1 MFSTLELP
9 CLSKMLY
16 FMDNNFFGRDR
27 EMEFLLKSMTDF
39 ESSDT
44 SLLLVEGPAGIGKT
58 TLIQQVLLKFRKE
71 KCFKLYGKY
80 SDQPGQVPYQAMK
93 EAMKAWMNQ
102 ILVLSE
108 EELNKL
114 KENAVSA
121 LQNNSGTITSVFE
134 ELQPFFGRKQFN
146 SVSPD
151 KTEPHQIK
159 SKFYYFFTKFLKSVT
174 RTGYQIILFLD
185 DLQWADHA
193 SWTLMEELIIR
204 NAVPDLIIVG
214 AYRPFEDN
222 PDLQA
227 KIGNLKKQ
235 DPGKTL
241 TYSVDPL
248 EPQYFKLLIPDQ
260 WQFSQQDSDAFNKYL
275 EYESEGN
282 PFKVKEII
290 KAIEKEQ
297 LIKTNPDH
305 DSYFWENLPRFDH
318 AKSSVNFIQE
328 QLKML
333 PPNQMHLISA
343 ASCIGFNFK
352 ADLLKQI
359 VRLSSEEIDRILL
372 GMTSDELLIKKDSTY
387 IFVHD
392 TIFSAANDLLTVNQ
406 KFVLHQKIG
415 RIILSGL
422 VNYHQNDFF
431 QAISHLNAGWDME
444 KSKCGFTPEYILLN
458 IQAAR
463 LAIKKSAFDR
473 AWKYFSFADQLVKH
487 YQPAELIIKD
497 LKLVDLF
504 ENQKLSGDDLEYFI
518 QFGYA
523 ETMFLMQKFDRALF
537 YSNEVLKLKINRHQK
552 ILATLIKIRVCSALI
567 YKNDVQEILVDG
579 LYSVESVLIDFG
591 IAFPDQPEELLKQV
605 TADAHEIKKYAA
617 GLTED
622 TNFKALINPDPEYQD
637 LMKLVINSMT
647 FVYYMDVRKNLFM
660 GIKFLL
666 MSFKDGFAPMTP
678 VLFSVSFLSASI
690 SKTYVSMAFLLG
702 KISLRMIGQHPFNS
716 YAHIVYYVATLN
728 FFAWENHYKVCVKKL
743 KESVQLAKETGDH
756 HYVSFCATN
765 VRLIDI
771 YRGKNLKKHIL
782 YSRKLESQ
790 NQHIFFISSSDSD
803 LSAYLVGIKPGFR
816 ESKFDFSEDLIKEA
830 EYNLSGRYHLNLAL
844 QKLYFLSGNYSRAL
858 DAGNACEN
866 LENVYS
872 GFQIKLEHYL
882 FFSLSLL
889 QSACKNPFLLGG
901 VLEKVMPKLEEF
913 RRLSAFG
920 SGNYLHKVLLIEA
933 EIAKCK
939 GEFESATWLYD
950 QAIQEA
956 KEQKFIHHAA
966 IAAELAGEYYLSNN
980 RHRLAGIYLKVALKL
995 YSKWGADA
1003 KVEWMKQKYPFIL
1016 KDKTSVK
1023 KSALPDYQSIRNIIN
1038 KTALSQKMNLA
1049 KLGELLVSNLV
1060 EQSKARL
1067 GVILIQ
1073 QNNIWQVLLSN
1084 KPELAGL
1091 ENMPLSEIENQLPC
1105 KVLNFAINMAE
1116 KVMLEDV
1123 KNMAHFADDPYFIQS
1138 NPDNAFCYPI
1148 LSGLG
1153 TEGLIYLEDINSD
1166 STEKDDL
1173 FSVLIEH
1180 ASIALSNALYNEN
1193 LYRLNQELKVQE
1205 QKKMEAVI
1213 ESQEKERKRIAEE
1226 LHDSVGQM
1234 LALVKLNLSGIESTD
1249 ELPNPEKNHL
1259 IQKTSQL
1266 LDESIDEIRTI
1277 SHNLMPPDLK
1287 SKSLTEIAENLL
1299 KRNGLAYQFQTYG
1312 LADNLSEA
1320 IKFTLYRIIQEIIHN
1335 IIKHASAKQIDMSI
1349 TRTDDGINLMVE
1361 DDGIGFN
1368 TSLVNSGLGL
1378 KNIHSRVKLLNGY
1391 FDVDSSLNRGTIYNV
1406 TIPLNA

>member
-1 MFSTLELP
+1 
-9 CLSKMLY
+9 
-16 FMDNNFFGRDR
+16 MDNYFIGRDR
-27 EMEFLLKSMTDF
+27 EMKFLLKSMADF

-58 TLIQQVLLKFRKE
+58 TLIQQVLLKYRKE

-80 SDQPGQVPYQAMK
+80 SNQPGQVPYQAMR

-108 EELNKL
+108 EELTHL

-121 LQNNSGTITSVFE
+121 LQNNIGTITSVFE
-134 ELQPFFGRKQFN
+134 ELQPFFGRNQFN
-146 SVSPD
+146 IAPPD
-151 KTEPHQIK
+151 KTEAHQIK
-159 SKFYYFFTKFLKSVT
+159 SKFYYFFNKFLKSIT
-174 RTGYQIILFLD
+174 RSGYQIILFLD
-185 DLQWADHA
+185 DLQWADNA
-193 SWTLMEELIIR
+193 SWTLIEELITR
-204 NAVPDLIIVG
+204 NAVPDLIIIG
-214 AYRPFEDN
+214 AYRPFEGK
-222 PDLQA
+222 PELQS
-227 KIGNLKKQ
+227 KIDNLKKQ
-235 DPGKTL
+235 NPGKTL
-241 TYSVDPL
+241 TYSVNSL

-260 WQFSQQDSDAFNKYL
+260 WRFTQQEAEAFNKYL

-290 KAIEKEQ
+290 KAIENEQ
-297 LIKTNPDH
+297 IIKNKNNH
-305 DSYFWENLPRFDH
+305 DSVFWENLPRFDR
-318 AKSSVNFIQE
+318 AKSSVNFVQQ

-333 PPNQMHLISA
+333 PPPQMHLISA

-359 VRLSSEEIDRILL
+359 VGLPSEEIDQILL
-372 GMTSDELLIKKDSTY
+372 KMTNDDLLIKKDATY

-392 TIFSAANDLLTVNQ
+392 NVFSAAHELLTDNQ

-422 VNYHQNDFF
+422 ENYHQNVFF
-431 QAISHLNAGWDME
+431 QAINHLNSGWETE
-444 KSKCGFTPEYILLN
+444 KSKCGFTPKHILLN

-463 LAIKKSAFDR
+463 LAIKKSAFER
-473 AWKYFSFADQLVKH
+473 AWKYFSFADQLLKY
-487 YQPAELIIKD
+487 YQPAEIIVND
-497 LKLVDLF
+497 PKLMDLF
-504 ENQKLSGDDLEYFI
+504 ENKEISHDNLEYFI

-523 ETMFLMQKFDRALF
+523 ETMFLMQKFDQALF

-552 ILATLIKIRVCSALI
+552 ILATLIKIRICSALI
-567 YKNDVQEILVDG
+567 YKNDVQNILVDG
-579 LYSVESVLIDFG
+579 LNSLESVLNDFG
-591 IAFPDQPEELLKQV
+591 IAFPDHPDELLQQ
-605 TADAHEIKKYAA
+605 AAANSYEINQFVS
-617 GLTED
+617 GISED
-622 TNFKALINPDPEYQD
+622 TNFEALINPDQEYQD
-637 LMKLVINSMT
+637 LMKLAINSMT

-666 MSFKDGFAPMTP
+666 MSFTNGLTPMTP

-690 SKTYVSMAFLLG
+690 SKSYVSMAFLLG
-702 KISLRMIGQHPFNS
+702 KISLRMIGQPPFNS
-716 YAHIVYYVATLN
+716 YAHIVYYIATLN
-728 FFAWENHYKVCVKKL
+728 FFAWENHYKICVKKL
-743 KESVQLAKETGDH
+743 KKSVLLAREAGDH
-756 HYVSFCATN
+756 HYAAFCATN
-765 VRLIDI
+765 VRLLNI

-782 YSRKLESQ
+782 YSQKLESQ
-790 NQHIFFISSSDSD
+790 NQHIFFIGGSDSD
-803 LSAYLVGIKPGFR
+803 LSAYLAGTKPGFQ
-816 ESKFDFSEDLIKEA
+816 ESKFDFSEVLIKEA
-830 EYNLSGRYHLNLAL
+830 EYNLSGGYHLNLAL
-844 QKLYFLSGNYSRAL
+844 QKLYYLSGNYSRAL

-866 LENVYS
+866 LENVYR

-882 FFSLSLL
+882 FYSLGLL
-889 QSACKNPFLLGG
+889 QSAYRNPLLLKE
-901 VLEKVMPKLEEF
+901 VLEKVTPKLEEF

-920 SGNYLHKVLLIEA
+920 SGNYLHKALLIEA

-939 GEFESATWLYD
+939 GEFEMATLLYD

-956 KEQKFIHHAA
+956 KAQKFIHHAA
-966 IAAELAGEYYLSNN
+966 IAAELAGEYYLSKN
-980 RHRLAGIYLKVALKL
+980 RHQLAGIYLKDALKS

-1003 KVEWMKQKYPFIL
+1003 KVEWMKQKYPFII
-1016 KDKTSVK
+1016 KGKASVK
-1023 KSALPDYQSIRNIIN
+1023 PSALPDYQRIRNIIN
-1038 KTALSQKMNLA
+1038 KTALSQKMNLSE
-1049 KLGELLVSNLV
+1049 LGELLLSNLV
-1060 EQSKARL
+1060 EQSKARV

-1073 QNNIWQVLLSN
+1073 QNNIWQVLLTN
-1084 KPELAGL
+1084 KPDLSGL
-1091 ENMPLSEIENQLPC
+1091 ENMPLSEIENQLPG
-1105 KVLNFAINMAE
+1105 KVLNFAINKAE
-1116 KVMLEDV
+1116 KIMLEDV
-1123 KNMAHFADDPYFIQS
+1123 KNIAHFTDDPYFIQTS
-1138 NPDNAFCYPI
+1138 PANVFCYPI

-1153 TEGLIYLEDINSD
+1153 TEGLIYLEDINSEN
-1166 STEKDDL
+1166 TEKDNL
-1173 FSVLIEH
+1173 FSILIEY
-1180 ASIALSNALYNEN
+1180 ASIALANAIYNEN
-1193 LYRLNQELKVQE
+1193 LNRLNQELQVQE

-1234 LALVKLNLSGIESTD
+1234 LALVKLNLSGIES
-1249 ELPNPEKNHL
+1249 NSEKNQL

-1299 KRNGLAYQFQTYG
+1299 KRNGLSYQFQTYG
-1312 LADNLSEA
+1312 LADNLTEA

>member
-1 MFSTLELP
+1 
-9 CLSKMLY
+9 
-16 FMDNNFFGRDR
+16 MDNNFYGRDR
-27 EMEFLLKSMTDF
+27 EMEFLLKSIADF

-44 SLLLVEGPAGIGKT
+44 SLLLVEGSAGIGKT
-58 TLIQQVLLKFRKE
+58 TLIQQVLSDYKKQ

-80 SDQPGQVPYQAMK
+80 SNQPGQIPYQAMK
-93 EAMKAWMNQ
+93 EVMKGWMNQ

-108 EELNKL
+108 EELNQL

-121 LQNNSGTITSVFE
+121 LQNNIGTITSVFD

-146 SVSPD
+146 IIPSD
-151 KTEPHQIK
+151 KAEAHQIK

-185 DLQWADHA
+185 DLQWADNA
-193 SWTLMEELIIR
+193 SWALIQELITR
-204 NAVPDLIIVG
+204 NAVPDLIIIG
-214 AYRPFEDN
+214 AYRPIEGDS
-222 PDLQA
+222 DLQS
-227 KIGNLKKQ
+227 KINNLKKLNQ
-235 DPGKTL
+235 GKTL
-241 TYSVDPL
+241 SYSVDPL
-248 EPQYFKLLIPDQ
+248 ESQYFKLLIPDQ
-260 WQFSQQDSDAFNKYL
+260 WHFSQQDSDAFNKYL

-282 PFKVKEII
+282 PFNVKEII

-297 LIKTNPDH
+297 LIKTKTDH
-305 DSYFWENLPRFDH
+305 DSYFWENLPRFDR

-333 PPNQMHLISA
+333 PPHQMHLISA

-372 GMTSDELLIKKDSTY
+372 RMTNDELLIKKDSTY

-392 TIFSAANDLLTVNQ
+392 TIFSAANALLTVNQ

-422 VNYHQNDFF
+422 ENYHQNEFF
-431 QAISHLNAGWDME
+431 QAISHLNTGLDME

-473 AWKYFSFADQLVKH
+473 AWKYFSFADQLLK
-487 YQPAELIIKD
+487 YYRPSEIIIKD

-504 ENQKLSGDDLEYFI
+504 ENQKLNSDDLGYFI

-552 ILATLIKIRVCSALI
+552 ILATLIKIRICSALI
-567 YKNDVQEILVDG
+567 YKKDVQEILGDG
-579 LYSVESVLIDFG
+579 LNSLESVLHDFD
-591 IAFPDQPEELLKQV
+591 ITFPDRPDELLQQAA
-605 TADAHEIKKYAA
+605 ADSFEINQLAS
-617 GLTED
+617 GISED
-622 TNFKALINPDPEYQD
+622 TNFQALINPEQEYQD

-647 FVYYMDVRKNLFM
+647 FVYYMDVRKNLFI

-666 MSFKDGFAPMTP
+666 LSFTQGFTPMTP
-678 VLFSVSFLSASI
+678 VLFSVSFISASI
-690 SKTYVSMAFLLG
+690 SNTYLSMAFLLG
-702 KISLRMIGQHPFNS
+702 KISLRMIEKPPFSS
-716 YAHIVYYVATLN
+716 YAHIIYYVATLN
-728 FFAWENHYKVCVKKL
+728 FFAWENHYKICVKKL
-743 KESVQLAKETGDH
+743 KESVQLAREAGDH
-756 HYVSFCATN
+756 HYASFCATN
-765 VRLIDI
+765 VRLLNI

-782 YSRKLESQ
+782 YSQKLESQ

-803 LSAYLVGIKPGFR
+803 LSAYLVGIKPGFL
-816 ESKFDFSEDLIKEA
+816 ESKFDFSTDLIKEA

-844 QKLYFLSGNYSRAL
+844 QKLYYLSGNYSKAL

-866 LENVYS
+866 IENVYR
-872 GFQIKLEHYL
+872 GFQIKLEHFL

-889 QSACKNPFLLGG
+889 QSAYKNPLLLRG
-901 VLEKVMPKLEEF
+901 VLEKVNPKLEEF

-920 SGNYLHKVLLIEA
+920 SGNYLHKALLIEA

-956 KEQKFIHHAA
+956 KTQKFIHHAA
-966 IAAELAGEYYLSNN
+966 IAAELAGEYYLSKN
-980 RHRLAGIYLKVALKL
+980 RHRLATIYLKDALKS

-1003 KVEWMKQKYPFIL
+1003 KVEWMKQKYSFII

-1023 KSALPDYQSIRNIIN
+1023 PSTLPDYQEIRNVIN

-1049 KLGELLVSNLV
+1049 KLGELLLSNLV

-1073 QNNIWQVLLSN
+1073 QNNTWQVLLTN
-1084 KPELAGL
+1084 KPELSGL
-1091 ENMPLSEIENQLPC
+1091 ENMPLNEIENQLPG
-1105 KVLNFAINMAE
+1105 KVLNFAINKAE
-1116 KVMLEDV
+1116 KLILKDV

-1138 NPDNAFCYPI
+1138 NPANAFCYPI

-1153 TEGLIYLEDINSD
+1153 IDGLIYLEDINID
-1166 STEKDDL
+1166 ITERDDL

-1193 LYRLNQELKVQE
+1193 LYRLNQELQVQE

-1234 LALVKLNLSGIESTD
+1234 LALVKLNLSGIEATE
-1249 ELPNPEKNHL
+1249 ELSNHGNNQL
-1259 IQKTSQL
+1259 IQQTSQL
-1266 LDESIDEIRTI
+1266 LDESIDEVRTI

-1287 SKSLTEIAENLL
+1287 NKTLTEIAENLL

-1320 IKFTLYRIIQEIIHN
+1320 IKFTLYRVIQEIIHN
-1335 IIKHASAKQIDMSI
+1335 IIKHASAKKIDMSI

-1391 FDVDSSLNRGTIYNV
+1391 FDVDSSMNRGTIYNI

>member
-1 MFSTLELP
+1 MTTLTKKP
-9 CLSKMLY
+9 
-16 FMDNNFFGRDR
+16 FMDHYFIGR
-27 EMEFLLKSMTDF
+27 EEELVFLLKSMAEF
-39 ESSDT
+39 KNSDT
-44 SLLLVEGPAGIGKT
+44 SLLLVEGQAGIGKT
-58 TLIQQVLLKFRKE
+58 TLIHKLLFDYKKL

-80 SDQPGQVPYQAMK
+80 SNQPRQIPYHAMK
-93 EAMKAWMNQ
+93 EAMKGWMNQ

-121 LQNNSGTITSVFE
+121 LQNNIGTVTSVFE
-134 ELQPFFGRKQFN
+134 ELKPFFGRNQFN
-146 SVSPD
+146 ILPPD
-151 KTEPHQIK
+151 KTEAHQIK
-159 SKFYYFFTKFLKSVT
+159 SKFYYFLNKFLKSIT

-185 DLQWADHA
+185 DLQWADNA
-193 SWTLMEELIIR
+193 SWTLIEELINR
-204 NAVPDLIIVG
+204 NAVPDLIIIG
-214 AYRPFEDN
+214 AYRPLEDK
-222 PDLQA
+222 PDLQL
-227 KIGNLKKQ
+227 KIDNLKKHN
-235 DPGKTL
+235 PGKTL
-241 TYSVDPL
+241 TYSINPL
-248 EPQYFKLLIPDQ
+248 EPRYINLLIPTQ
-260 WQFSQQDSDAFNKYL
+260 WKFNQQESDAFNKYM

-290 KAIEKEQ
+290 KVIENEH
-297 LIKTNPDH
+297 LIQNRTNH
-305 DSYFWENLPRFDH
+305 DSYFWKNLPRFDR
-318 AKSSVNFIQE
+318 AKSSVNFVQQ

-333 PPNQMHLISA
+333 PPQQMHLFSA
-343 ASCIGFNFK
+343 ASCIGFHFE

-359 VRLSSEEIDRILL
+359 VRLSTEEIDQILL
-372 GMTSDELLIKKDSTY
+372 QMTNDELLIKKDSNY
-387 IFVHD
+387 IFAHD
-392 TIFSAANDLLTVNQ
+392 NIFSAANELITDHQ

-422 VNYHQNDFF
+422 ENYDQNDFF
-431 QAISHLNAGWDME
+431 QAINHLNAGWE
-444 KSKCGFTPEYILLN
+444 KEKTKCGFTPRHILLN

-463 LAIKKSAFDR
+463 LAIKKSAFER
-473 AWKYFSFADQLVKH
+473 AWKYYSFADQLLKCH
-487 YQPAELIIKD
+487 PPAGIVVND
-497 LKLVDLF
+497 QKLLDLF
-504 ENQKLSGDDLEYFI
+504 ENREISNDDLEFFI

-523 ETMFLMQKFDRALF
+523 ETMFLMQKFDQALF
-537 YSNEVLKLKINRHQK
+537 YSNEVLKLKITRHQK

-579 LYSVESVLIDFG
+579 LNSLESVLNDFG
-591 IAFPDQPEELLKQV
+591 ISFPDRPDEILQQAA
-605 TADAHEIKKYAA
+605 ADSYEINQFAA
-617 GLTED
+617 GITED
-622 TNFKALINPDPEYQD
+622 TNFNLLINPDQEYQD
-637 LMKLVINSMT
+637 LMKLVMNSMT

-666 MSFKDGFAPMTP
+666 MSFTNGFTPMTP

-690 SKTYVSMAFLLG
+690 SKSYVSMAFLLG
-702 KISLRMIGQHPFNS
+702 KISLRMIGQPPFNS
-716 YAHIVYYVATLN
+716 YAHIVYYIATLN

-743 KESVQLAKETGDH
+743 KESVQLAREAGDH
-756 HYVSFCATN
+756 HYASFCATN
-765 VRLIDI
+765 IRLLNI
-771 YRGKNLKKHIL
+771 YRGKNLKEHIS
-782 YSRKLESQ
+782 YSKKLESK

-803 LSAYLVGIKPGFR
+803 LSAYLVGTKPGFQ

-844 QKLYFLSGNYSRAL
+844 QKLYYFSGNYSRAL
-858 DAGNACEN
+858 DAGYACEN
-866 LENVYS
+866 LENVYR

-889 QSACKNPFLLGG
+889 QSAYRNPLLLKE
-901 VLEKVMPKLEEF
+901 VLEKITPKLEEF

-920 SGNYLHKVLLIEA
+920 SGNYFHKALLIEA

-939 GEFESATWLYD
+939 GEFEIATMLFD

-956 KEQKFIHHAA
+956 KAHKFIHHAA
-966 IAAELAGEYYLSNN
+966 IAAELTGEYYFSKS
-980 RHRLAGIYLKVALKL
+980 RHHLAGIYLKDALKS

-1003 KVEWMKQKYPFIL
+1003 KVEWMKQNYPFIIESNVSFKPSL
-1016 KDKTSVK
+1016 F
-1023 KSALPDYQSIRNIIN
+1023 PDYQRIRNIIN

-1049 KLGELLVSNLV
+1049 KLGELLLSNLV
-1060 EQSKARL
+1060 EQSKARV
-1067 GVILIQ
+1067 GIILIQ
-1073 QNNIWQVLLSN
+1073 QNNIWKVLLTN
-1084 KPELAGL
+1084 RPEWSGL
-1091 ENMPLSEIENQLPC
+1091 ENMPLSEIESSLPS
-1105 KVLNFAINMAE
+1105 KVLNFAINKAE

-1123 KNMAHFADDPYFIQS
+1123 RKITHFADDPYFIQS
-1138 NPDNAFCYPI
+1138 NPANVLCYPI
-1148 LSGLG
+1148 LSGME
-1153 TEGLIYLEDINSD
+1153 TEGLIYLEDINSEN
-1166 STEKDDL
+1166 TEKDDL
-1173 FSVLIEH
+1173 FSLMIEY
-1180 ASIALSNALYNEN
+1180 ASIALANAIYNEN
-1193 LYRLNQELKVQE
+1193 LNRLNQELQIQE

-1249 ELPNPEKNHL
+1249 QL

-1299 KRNGLAYQFQTYG
+1299 KRNGLKYYFQTYG

-1335 IIKHASAKQIDMSI
+1335 IIKHASANQINMSI
-1349 TRTDDGINLMVE
+1349 TQTDDGINLMVE
-1361 DDGIGFN
+1361 DDGVGFN

-1378 KNIHSRVKLLNGY
+1378 KNIHSRVKLINGY

-1406 TIPLNA
+1406 TIPLNN